1 MAAAVVN
8 PRERYA
14 RWVAPLC
21 WLAVALE
28 GFDLV
33 VIGVVLPSL
42 LADKSWGL
50 TPNTASLVS
59 VVGLLGVMAGALV
72 VGTVSDYIGRR
83 KTILWTVVAF
93 SVLTLACAFATNP
106 WLFGLLRFLAGLGLG
121 GVLPTALALINEYA
135 ARGRGGA
142 ATTTM
147 MTGYHVGAVL
157 TALLGILVIE
167 RFGWQWMF
175 VIGALPSL
183 VLVPLMWR
191 YLPEST
197 AFLRARAGLVDRPSS
212 ETAPPTARTSAASPI
227 KTLFHHGLGRSTIAF
242 WITSFMGLLLVY
254 GLNTW
259 LPQIM
264 KSAGY
269 ELGAAL
275 ALLLVLN
282 VGGVLGLLVAGRVA
296 DRIGNRRSTI
306 GWFAAAAVFLALL
319 SIKLPGIGIYVS
331 VLLAGVFVFSA
342 QVLVYAYVGHVY
354 PASARGTAMGAASGV
369 GRAGAI
375 TGPLIGGWL
384 LTVGLA
390 YPWGF
395 YIFAAVAA
403 IGAACIALV
412 NRDPAPD
419 EPMPLTEDE
428 ADQIGARTHR

>member
-1 MAAAVVN
+1 M
-8 PRERYA
+8 R
-14 RWVAPLC
+14 
-21 WLAVALE
+21 
-28 GFDLV
+28 
-33 VIGVVLPSL
+33 
-42 LADKSWGL
+42 
-50 TPNTASLVS
+50 
-59 VVGLLGVMAGALV
+59 
-72 VGTVSDYIGRR
+72 
-83 KTILWTVVAF
+83 
-93 SVLTLACAFATNP
+93 
-106 WLFGLLRFLAGLGLG
+106 
-121 GVLPTALALINEYA
+121 
-135 ARGRGGA
+135 GA
-142 ATTTM
+142 ATTNM
-147 MTGYHVGAVL
+147 MTGYHIGAVL
-157 TALLGILVIE
+157 TALVGILVVE

-175 VIGALPSL
+175 VIGAVPAV

-191 YLPEST
+191 FLPEST
-197 AFLRARAGLVDRPSS
+197 AFLRARAGLADRSDTPRV
-212 ETAPPTARTSAASPI
+212 AARKGPI
-227 KTLFHHGLGRSTIAF
+227 ATLFHHGLGRSTIAF
-242 WITSFMGLLLVY
+242 WVTSFMGLLLVY

-282 VGGVLGLLVAGRVA
+282 AGGVLGLLIAGRVA

-306 GWFAAAAVFLALL
+306 AWFVAAALFLALL
-319 SIKLPGIGIYVS
+319 SVKLPGIGIYVS

-395 YIFAAVAA
+395 YIFAGVAA
-403 IGAACIALV
+403 IGAVCIALV
-412 NRDPAPD
+412 NRNPAPD

-428 ADQIGARTHR
+428 ADRIGARTRH

>member
-1 MAAAVVN
+1 VV
-8 PRERYA
+8 
-14 RWVAPLC
+14 
-21 WLAVALE
+21 
-28 GFDLV
+28 
-33 VIGVVLPSL
+33 
-42 LADKSWGL
+42 
-50 TPNTASLVS
+50 
-59 VVGLLGVMAGALV
+59 
-72 VGTVSDYIGRR
+72 
-83 KTILWTVVAF
+83 
-93 SVLTLACAFATNP
+93 TLACGFATNP
-106 WLFGLLRFLAGLGLG
+106 WLFALLRFLAGLGLG

-142 ATTTM
+142 ATTNM

-157 TALLGILVIE
+157 TALVGILVVE
-167 RFGWQWMF
+167 RFGWQLMF
-175 VIGALPSL
+175 VVGAVPAV

-191 YLPEST
+191 FLPEST
-197 AFLRARAGLVDRPSS
+197 AFLRARAGLADRPD
-212 ETAPPTARTSAASPI
+212 TPHAAARKPGASPI
-227 KTLFHHGLGRSTIAF
+227 ATLFHHGLGRSTIAF
-242 WITSFMGLLLVY
+242 WVTSFMGLLLVY

-282 VGGVLGLLVAGRVA
+282 AGGVLGLLVAGRVA

-306 GWFAAAAVFLALL
+306 AWFVAAALFLALL
-319 SIKLPGIGIYVS
+319 SVKLPGVGIYVS

-375 TGPLIGGWL
+375 SGPLIGGWL
-384 LTVGLA
+384 LTLGLA

-403 IGAACIALV
+403 IGAVCIALV
-412 NRDPAPD
+412 NRDPAPYV
-419 EPMPLTEDE
+419 PMPLTEDE
-428 ADQIGARTHR
+428 ADQIAARTRH

>member
-1 MAAAVVN
+1 
-8 PRERYA
+8 
-14 RWVAPLC
+14 
-21 WLAVALE
+21 
-28 GFDLV
+28 
-33 VIGVVLPSL
+33 
-42 LADKSWGL
+42 
-50 TPNTASLVS
+50 LVS
-59 VVGLLGVMAGALV
+59 VVGLVGVMVGALV

-83 KTILWTVVAF
+83 RTMLWTVIAF

-106 WLFGLLRFLAGLGLG
+106 WFFGLLRFLAGLGLG
-121 GVLPTALALINEYA
+121 GVLPTALALINEQA
-135 ARGRGGA
+135 RRGRAGA
-142 ATTTM
+142 ATTNM

-157 TALLGILVIE
+157 TALLGILVVE
-167 RFGWQWMF
+167 RYGWHWMF
-175 VIGALPSL
+175 VIGALPAL

-191 YLPEST
+191 FLPEST
-197 AFLRARAGLVDRPSS
+197 AFLRARAGLSDRSTP
-212 ETAPPTARTSAASPI
+212 ESPRRGAGPVA
-227 KTLFHHGLGRSTIAF
+227 TLFQHGLGRSTIAF
-242 WITSFMGLLLVY
+242 WVTSFMGLLLVY

-269 ELGAAL
+269 DLGAAL

-282 VGGVLGLLVAGRVA
+282 AGGVLGLLVAGRVA

-306 GWFAAAAVFLALL
+306 AWFAAAALFLALL
-319 SIKLPGIGIYVS
+319 SVKLPGIGIYVS

-375 TGPLIGGWL
+375 SGPLIGGWL
-384 LTVGLA
+384 LTAGLA

-403 IGAACIALV
+403 IGAVCIALV

-428 ADQIGARTHR
+428 ADRIGARRPH

>member
-1 MAAAVVN
+1 MAVDVVN

-14 RWVAPLC
+14 GWVAPLC

-33 VIGVVLPSL
+33 VLGVVLPSL
-42 LADKSWGL
+42 LADKAWGL

-59 VVGLLGVMAGALV
+59 VVGLLGVMVGALV

-83 KTILWTVVAF
+83 QTMLWTVIAF

-106 WLFGLLRFLAGLGLG
+106 WFFGLLRFLAGLGLG

-135 ARGRGGA
+135 ARGRAGA
-142 ATTTM
+142 ATTNM
-147 MTGYHVGAVL
+147 MTGYHIGAVL
-157 TALLGILVIE
+157 TALVGILVVE

-175 VIGALPSL
+175 VIGAVPAV

-191 YLPEST
+191 FLPEST
-197 AFLRARAGLVDRPSS
+197 AFLRARAGLPDRSDTPRV
-212 ETAPPTARTSAASPI
+212 AARKGPI
-227 KTLFHHGLGRSTIAF
+227 ATLFHHGLGRSTIAF
-242 WITSFMGLLLVY
+242 WVTSFMGLLLVY

-282 VGGVLGLLVAGRVA
+282 AGGVLGLLIAGRVA

-306 GWFAAAAVFLALL
+306 AWFVAAALFLALL
-319 SIKLPGIGIYVS
+319 SVKLPGIGIYVS

-395 YIFAAVAA
+395 YIFAGVAA
-403 IGAACIALV
+403 IGAVCIALV
-412 NRDPAPD
+412 NRNPAPD

-428 ADQIGARTHR
+428 ADRIGARTRH